1 MKFKSIIFIGM
12 SLYLAGCLQYQS
24 PERNTWQQYLYG
36 ASFSDMTET
45 ARTAKLP
52 VYMGHGGKI
61 ITQSG
66 ELSEKMQYGDKN
78 AIDNAVLVNYMSSL
92 EYELYDALR
101 KPGISVQRAGTDVVI
116 ILVRDSIMNQNIADI
131 SSDGADTLKTISKIL
146 NKYNATFMEIA
157 GYTDSM
163 SDKNAAHAFSF
174 DMAGR
179 VGVYFAR
186 HNISTSRMFIVG
198 RGSARPIAAQDDI
211 GRLMNRR
218 VEIRLTP
225 AR

>member
-1 MKFKSIIFIGM
+1 M
-12 SLYLAGCLQYQS
+12 
-24 PERNTWQQYLYG
+24 
-36 ASFSDMTET
+36 DMTET

-52 VYMGHGGKI
+52 IYMGHGGKI
-61 ITQSG
+61 ITQTG

-78 AIDNAVLVNYMSSL
+78 SIDNAILVNYMSNL

-101 KPGISVQRAGTDVVI
+101 KPGMSVQRAGTDVVI
-116 ILVRDSIMNQNIADI
+116 ILVRNAIIEENIADI
-131 SSDGADTLKTISKIL
+131 SPDGADTLNIISKIL

-163 SDKNAAHAFSF
+163 KNQSAAHSLSL
-174 DMAGR
+174 DMAER
-179 VGVYFAR
+179 IGVYFAQ

-198 RGSARPIAAQDDI
+198 RGSARPIAAQNDV
-211 GRLMNRR
+211 GRLTNRR
-218 VEIRLTP
+218 IEIRLTP